1 MSIEEDF
8 HRIYFRVAF
17 HSLLKLLTIYFL
29 LNASL
34 SFKHKMISTEKNLIK
49 PQPSIVNA
57 AHRISDGVV
66 LTTIVVAPKPTSN
79 HIRGNS
85 DYSSSSSSSSSLTAS
100 VYQCKSPPL
109 SSKRHSRLLRHAR
122 RTVFNVYRRLF
133 SIVFLLNVVDVGIL
147 LGRYRAS
154 VSSAALLADLA
165 TAAAANIMVALW
177 IRQDYVINGLFNSVF
192 LFREREAN

>member
-1 MSIEEDF
+1 MSLEEDF
-8 HRIYFRVAF
+8 HRIYFKVAF
-17 HSLLKLLTIYFL
+17 HSLLTLLTISFL

-34 SFKHKMISTEKNLIK
+34 SFKQKMISTEKNLIK

-57 AHRISDGVV
+57 AHRISDGAV
-66 LTTIVVAPKPTSN
+66 LTTTVIAPKPTSN

-85 DYSSSSSSSSSLTAS
+85 DYSSSSPSSLTAS
-100 VYQCKSPPL
+100 VYQFKSPPL
-109 SSKRHSRLLRHAR
+109 SSKRHSRFLRHAR

-133 SIVFLLNVVDVGIL
+133 SIVFLLNVVGVGIL

-177 IRQDYVINGLFNSVF
+177 IRQDYVINGLFKSVL